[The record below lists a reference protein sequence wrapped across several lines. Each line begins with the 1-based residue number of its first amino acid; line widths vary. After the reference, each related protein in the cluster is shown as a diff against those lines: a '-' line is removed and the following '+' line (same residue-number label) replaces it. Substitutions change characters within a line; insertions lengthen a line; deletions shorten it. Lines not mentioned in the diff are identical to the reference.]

1 METNLLKE
9 CLTNYEAEEKRARGP
24 ENEEQILMHYTAH
37 REAPASVDA
46 WSIPQDNY
54 VALPSAMH
62 GATFHPRKGADR

>member
-1 METNLLKE
+1 
-9 CLTNYEAEEKRARGP
+9 
-24 ENEEQILMHYTAH
+24 MHYAAH

-54 VALPSAMH
+54 VAPPSAMH